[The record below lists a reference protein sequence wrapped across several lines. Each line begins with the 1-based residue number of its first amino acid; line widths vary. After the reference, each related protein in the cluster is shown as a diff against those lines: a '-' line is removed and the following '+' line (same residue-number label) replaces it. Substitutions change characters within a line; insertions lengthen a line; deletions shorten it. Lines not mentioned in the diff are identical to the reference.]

1 MRQYIV
7 ICRHQVL
14 LILATSKLSISEEES
29 KHFEHLQSKSTRIKI
44 TEVIVLIY
52 E

>member
-7 ICRHQVL
+7 ICRRQVL
-14 LILATSKLSISEEES
+14 LILATSKLSIEEEES
-29 KHFEHLQSKSTRIKI
+29 KHFEHLKSKSIMNK
-44 TEVIVLIY
+44 EVTVLIY